1 LTTPDPTASAH
12 PSLRVPP
19 SESELFRK
27 ATKKAFKE
35 LEEMD
40 KATAAAEQWADLAHV
55 LYLALTGRNN
65 WRTAVTLY
73 EETAYS
79 PEDAADLAA
88 KRKQAAV
95 TSPRV
100 SCSSEE

>member
-1 LTTPDPTASAH
+1 
-12 PSLRVPP
+12 
-19 SESELFRK
+19 
-27 ATKKAFKE
+27 
-35 LEEMD
+35 MD

-100 SCSSEE
+100 SCSSEEWEPSNSFHVQVSSETAPEQAPQTRS